1 MSGKIFIKSFG
12 CQMNAYDA
20 DKMADIMCSDRNM
33 ERTDDPSKA
42 SVLLLNTC
50 SIREKPQEKVFS
62 QLGRWQVYKKTNP
75 NVVIGVGGCVASQ
88 EGKSIVKRAP
98 YVDIVFGPQTL
109 HRLPQM
115 YDQVVASRRSVVDIS
130 FPKTE
135 KFDFLPKTN
144 LIKPSAFVT
153 IIEGCSKFCSFCV
166 VPYTRG
172 LEVSRPPEQI
182 LDEIN
187 HLASMGVREVTLLGQ
202 NVNAYRAKNSEGAR
216 IKLSQLIDQVT
227 TIENIDRIRF
237 TTSHPLQFSHD
248 LIESFSNKKLANFLH
263 LPVQSGSNR
272 ILELMKR
279 KHTVETYIAKIN
291 KLKKVRPDI
300 SISSDFIVG
309 FPGETEDDFR
319 QTMALIETIGFDQ
332 SFSFIFSPR
341 PQTPAASM
349 EDTTSYDEKLDR
361 LKRLQAKISSNA
373 MKISKSMVGTSQRIL
388 VEKKSK
394 KVKTQLAGRT
404 ENNRWVNFDGPE
416 NLIGQF
422 IDLTITEALPNSLR
436 GRLYH

>member
-1 MSGKIFIKSFG
+1 
-12 CQMNAYDA
+12 MNEYDA
-20 DKMADIMCSDRNM
+20 NKMADIMCSDRNM

-130 FPKTE
+130 FPKIE
-135 KFDFLPKTN
+135 KFDFLPKAN

-187 HLASMGVREVTLLGQ
+187 HLASMGVKEVTLLGQ
-202 NVNAYRAKNSEGAR
+202 NVNAYRAKNSEGVR

-291 KLKKVRPDI
+291 KLKKVRPNI

-319 QTMALIETIGFDQ
+319 QTMALIEKVGFDQ

-349 EDTTSYDEKLDR
+349 KDTTSYDEKLDR

-373 MKISKSMVGTSQRIL
+373 MKISKSMVGTSQRVL

>member
-1 MSGKIFIKSFG
+1 
-12 CQMNAYDA
+12 MNAYDA

-130 FPKTE
+130 FPKIE

-187 HLASMGVREVTLLGQ
+187 HLASMGVKEVTLLGQ
-202 NVNAYRAKNSEGAR
+202 NVNAYRAKNSEGVR

-291 KLKKVRPDI
+291 KLKKVRPNI

-349 EDTTSYDEKLDR
+349 KDTTSYDEKLDR

-373 MKISKSMVGTSQRIL
+373 MKISKNMVGTSQRIL

>member
-1 MSGKIFIKSFG
+1 MSRKIFIKSFG
-12 CQMNAYDA
+12 CQMNEYDA
-20 DKMADIMCSDRNM
+20 NKMADMMCSDRNM
-33 ERTDDPSKA
+33 ERTNDPSKA
-42 SVLLLNTC
+42 SLLLLNTC

-62 QLGRWQVYKKTNP
+62 QLGRWQAYKETNP

-98 YVDIVFGPQTL
+98 YVDMVFGPQTL
-109 HRLPQM
+109 HRLPKM
-115 YDQVVASRRSVVDIS
+115 YDEVVASRHSVVDIS
-130 FPKTE
+130 FPKIE

-187 HLASMGVREVTLLGQ
+187 HLASKGVREVTLLGQ
-202 NVNAYRAKNSEGAR
+202 NVNAYRAKNSQGKR
-216 IKLSQLIDQVT
+216 VQLSQLIGQVT

-237 TTSHPLQFSHD
+237 TTSHPLQFNQD
-248 LIESFSNKKLANFLH
+248 LIESYSNPKLANFLH

-279 KHTVETYIAKIN
+279 KHTVEAYIGKIKN
-291 KLKKVRPDI
+291 LKKVRPNI

-309 FPGETEDDFR
+309 FPGETEDDFK
-319 QTMALIETIGFDQ
+319 QTLSLIEKIGFDQ

-341 PQTPAASM
+341 SQTPAASIQ
-349 EDTTSYDEKLDR
+349 DTTSYDEKLDR

-373 MKISKSMVGTSQRIL
+373 MNISKNMVGSSQRVL
-388 VEKKSK
+388 VEKRSK
-394 KVKTQLAGRT
+394 KVTTQLAGRT

-422 IDLTITEALPNSLR
+422 TDLTITEALPNSLR

>member
-1 MSGKIFIKSFG
+1 
-12 CQMNAYDA
+12 MNEYDA
-20 DKMADIMCSDRNM
+20 NKMADIMCSDRNM
-33 ERTDDPSKA
+33 ERTKDPSKA
-42 SVLLLNTC
+42 SLLLLNTC

-62 QLGRWQVYKKTNP
+62 QLGRWQAYKETNP

-88 EGKSIVKRAP
+88 EGKSIIKRAP
-98 YVDIVFGPQTL
+98 YVDMVFGPQTL
-109 HRLPQM
+109 HRLPKM
-115 YDQVVASRRSVVDIS
+115 YDEVMASRHSVVDIS
-130 FPKTE
+130 FPKIE
-135 KFDFLPKTN
+135 KFDLLPKTN

-182 LDEIN
+182 LNEIN
-187 HLASMGVREVTLLGQ
+187 HLASQGVREVTLLGQ
-202 NVNAYRAKNSEGAR
+202 NVNGYRAKNSQGKR
-216 IKLSQLIDQVT
+216 LQLSQLIDQVT

-237 TTSHPLQFSHD
+237 TTSHPLQFSQD
-248 LIESFSNKKLANFLH
+248 LIESYSNPKLANFLH

-272 ILELMKR
+272 ILKLMKR
-279 KHTVETYIAKIN
+279 KHTVEAYIDKIKN
-291 KLKKVRPDI
+291 LKKVRPNI

-309 FPGETEDDFR
+309 FPGETEVDFE
-319 QTMALIETIGFDQ
+319 QTLSLIETIGFDQ

-341 PQTPAASM
+341 PQTPAASIQ
-349 EDTTSYDEKLDR
+349 DTTSYNEKLDR

-373 MKISKSMVGTSQRIL
+373 MNISKNMVGSSQRVL
-388 VEKKSK
+388 VEKRSK
-394 KVKTQLAGRT
+394 KLKTQLAGRT

>member
-1 MSGKIFIKSFG
+1 
-12 CQMNAYDA
+12 MNEYDA
-20 DKMADIMCSDRNM
+20 NKMADIMCSDRNM

-42 SVLLLNTC
+42 SILLLNTC

-130 FPKTE
+130 FPKIE
-135 KFDFLPKTN
+135 KFDFLPKAN

-187 HLASMGVREVTLLGQ
+187 HLASMGVKEVTLLGQ
-202 NVNAYRAKNSEGAR
+202 NVNAYRAKNSEGVR

-291 KLKKVRPDI
+291 KLKKVRPNI

-319 QTMALIETIGFDQ
+319 QTMALIEKVGFDQ

-349 EDTTSYDEKLDR
+349 KDTTSYDEKLDR

-373 MKISKSMVGTSQRIL
+373 MKISKSMVGTSQRVL

>member
-1 MSGKIFIKSFG
+1 
-12 CQMNAYDA
+12 MNAYDA

-291 KLKKVRPDI
+291 KLKKVRPNI

-349 EDTTSYDEKLDR
+349 KDTTSYDEKLDR

-373 MKISKSMVGTSQRIL
+373 MKISKNMVGTSQRIL

>member
-1 MSGKIFIKSFG
+1 
-12 CQMNAYDA
+12 MNAYDA

-62 QLGRWQVYKKTNP
+62 QLGRWQVYKKNNP

-291 KLKKVRPDI
+291 KLKKVRPNI

-319 QTMALIETIGFDQ
+319 QTMVLIETIGFDQ

-349 EDTTSYDEKLDR
+349 KDTTSYDEKLDR

>member
-1 MSGKIFIKSFG
+1 
-12 CQMNAYDA
+12 MNAYDA
-20 DKMADIMCSDRNM
+20 NKMADIMCSDRNM

-115 YDQVVASRRSVVDIS
+115 YDQVVASKRSVVDIS
-130 FPKTE
+130 FPKIE
-135 KFDFLPKTN
+135 KFDFLPKAN

-291 KLKKVRPDI
+291 KLKKVRPNI

-349 EDTTSYDEKLDR
+349 KDTTSYDEKLDR

-373 MKISKSMVGTSQRIL
+373 MKISKNMVGTSQRIL

>member
-1 MSGKIFIKSFG
+1 
-12 CQMNAYDA
+12 MNEYDA
-20 DKMADIMCSDRNM
+20 NKMADIMCSDRNM

-130 FPKTE
+130 FPKIE

-187 HLASMGVREVTLLGQ
+187 HLASMGVKEVTLLGQ
-202 NVNAYRAKNSEGAR
+202 NVNAYRAKNSEGVR

-291 KLKKVRPDI
+291 KLKKVRPNI

-319 QTMALIETIGFDQ
+319 QTMALIEKVGFDQ

-349 EDTTSYDEKLDR
+349 KDTTSYDEKLDR

-373 MKISKSMVGTSQRIL
+373 MKISKSMVGTSQRVL

>member
-1 MSGKIFIKSFG
+1 
-12 CQMNAYDA
+12 MNEYDA
-20 DKMADIMCSDRNM
+20 NKMADIMCSDRNM

-130 FPKTE
+130 FPKIE

-187 HLASMGVREVTLLGQ
+187 HLASMGVRELTLLGQ

-291 KLKKVRPDI
+291 KLKKVRPNI

-349 EDTTSYDEKLDR
+349 KDTTSYDEKLDR

-373 MKISKSMVGTSQRIL
+373 MKISKSMVGTSQRVL

>member
-1 MSGKIFIKSFG
+1 
-12 CQMNAYDA
+12 MNEYDA
-20 DKMADIMCSDRNM
+20 NKMADIMCSDRNM

-42 SVLLLNTC
+42 SILLLNTC

-130 FPKTE
+130 FPKIE

-291 KLKKVRPDI
+291 KLKKVRPNI

-349 EDTTSYDEKLDR
+349 KDTTSYDEKLDR

>member
-1 MSGKIFIKSFG
+1 
-12 CQMNAYDA
+12 MNEYDA
-20 DKMADIMCSDRNM
+20 NKMADIMCSDRNM

-291 KLKKVRPDI
+291 KLKKVRPNI

-349 EDTTSYDEKLDR
+349 KDTTSYDEKLDR

>member
-1 MSGKIFIKSFG
+1 
-12 CQMNAYDA
+12 MNAYDA

-130 FPKTE
+130 FPKIE

-349 EDTTSYDEKLDR
+349 KDTTSYDEKLDR

-394 KVKTQLAGRT
+394 KGKTQLAGRT

>member
-1 MSGKIFIKSFG
+1 
-12 CQMNAYDA
+12 MNEYDA
-20 DKMADIMCSDRNM
+20 NKMADIMCSDRNM
-33 ERTDDPSKA
+33 ERTSDPSKA
-42 SVLLLNTC
+42 SLLLLNTC

-62 QLGRWQVYKKTNP
+62 QLGRWQAFKKTNP

-88 EGKSIVKRAP
+88 EGKSIIKRAP

-109 HRLPQM
+109 HRLPKM
-115 YDQVVASRRSVVDIS
+115 YDEVMASRHSIVDIS
-130 FPKTE
+130 FPKIE
-135 KFDFLPKTN
+135 KFDLLPKTN

-182 LDEIN
+182 LVEIN
-187 HLASMGVREVTLLGQ
+187 HLVSKGVREVTLLGQ
-202 NVNAYRAKNSEGAR
+202 NVNAYRAKNSQGKR
-216 IKLSQLIDQVT
+216 VQLSQLIEQVT

-237 TTSHPLQFSHD
+237 TTSHPLQFSQD
-248 LIESFSNKKLANFLH
+248 LIESYSNPKLANFLH

-272 ILELMKR
+272 ILKLMKR
-279 KHTVETYIAKIN
+279 KHTVETYIGKIK
-291 KLKKVRPDI
+291 KLKKVRPNI

-309 FPGETEDDFR
+309 FPGETEDDFK
-319 QTMALIETIGFDQ
+319 QTLSLIETIGFDQ

-341 PQTPAASM
+341 PQTPAASIQ
-349 EDTTSYDEKLDR
+349 DTTSYDEKLDR
-361 LKRLQAKISSNA
+361 LKRLQAKISFNA
-373 MKISKSMVGTSQRIL
+373 MNISKNMVGTSQKVL

>member
-1 MSGKIFIKSFG
+1 
-12 CQMNAYDA
+12 MNEYDA
-20 DKMADIMCSDRNM
+20 NKMADIMCSDRNM

-42 SVLLLNTC
+42 SILLLNTC

-130 FPKTE
+130 FPKIE

-187 HLASMGVREVTLLGQ
+187 HLASMGVKEVTLLGQ
-202 NVNAYRAKNSEGAR
+202 NVNAYRAKNSEGVR

-291 KLKKVRPDI
+291 KLKKVRPNI

-349 EDTTSYDEKLDR
+349 KDTTSYDEKLDR

-373 MKISKSMVGTSQRIL
+373 MKISKNMVGTSQRIL

>member
-1 MSGKIFIKSFG
+1 
-12 CQMNAYDA
+12 MNEYDA
-20 DKMADIMCSDRNM
+20 NKMADIMCSDRNM

-42 SVLLLNTC
+42 SILLLNTC

-130 FPKTE
+130 FPKIE

-187 HLASMGVREVTLLGQ
+187 HLASMGVKEVTLLGQ
-202 NVNAYRAKNSEGAR
+202 NVNAYRAKNSEGVR

-291 KLKKVRPDI
+291 KLKKVRPNI

-319 QTMALIETIGFDQ
+319 QTMALIEKVGFDQ

-349 EDTTSYDEKLDR
+349 KDTTSYDEKLDR

-373 MKISKSMVGTSQRIL
+373 MKISKSMVGTSQRVL

-404 ENNRWVNFDGPE
+404 ENNRWVNFDCPE

>member
-1 MSGKIFIKSFG
+1 
-12 CQMNAYDA
+12 
-20 DKMADIMCSDRNM
+20 M

-130 FPKTE
+130 FPKIE

-272 ILELMKR
+272 ILKLMKR

-291 KLKKVRPDI
+291 KLKKVRPNI

-319 QTMALIETIGFDQ
+319 QTMTLIETIGFDQ

-349 EDTTSYDEKLDR
+349 KDTTSYDEKLDR

>member
-1 MSGKIFIKSFG
+1 
-12 CQMNAYDA
+12 MNAYDA
-20 DKMADIMCSDRNM
+20 NKMADIMCSDRNM

>member
-1 MSGKIFIKSFG
+1 
-12 CQMNAYDA
+12 MNEYDA
-20 DKMADIMCSDRNM
+20 NKMADVMCSDRNM

-62 QLGRWQVYKKTNP
+62 QLGRWQAYKEVNP
-75 NVVIGVGGCVASQ
+75 NIVIGVGGCVASQ

-115 YDQVVASRRSVVDIS
+115 YDQVISSRKSIVDIS
-130 FPKTE
+130 FPKIE

-144 LIKPSAFVT
+144 LLKPSAFVT

-182 LDEIN
+182 LNEIK
-187 HLASMGVREVTLLGQ
+187 HLGSKGAREVTLLGQ
-202 NVNAYRAKNSEGAR
+202 NVNAYRAKNSQGKR
-216 IKLSQLIDQVT
+216 IKLSKLIDQVT

-237 TTSHPLQFSHD
+237 TTSHPLQFSKD
-248 LIESFSNKKLANFLH
+248 LIESYSNPKLADFLH

-272 ILELMKR
+272 ILKLMKR
-279 KHTVETYIAKIN
+279 KHTVEDYITKIN
-291 KLKKVRPDI
+291 QLKKIRPNI

-309 FPGETEDDFR
+309 FPSETEDDFQ
-319 QTMALIETIGFDQ
+319 QTMSLIETIGFDQ

-349 EDTTSYDEKLDR
+349 KDPISYGEKLNR

-373 MKISKSMVGTSQRIL
+373 MKISKSMIGTNQKVL
-388 VEKKSK
+388 VEKRSK
-394 KVKTQLAGRT
+394 KVKTQLTGRT

-416 NLIGQF
+416 NLIGQL
-422 IDLTITEALPNSLR
+422 IDLKITEALPNSLR

>member
-1 MSGKIFIKSFG
+1 
-12 CQMNAYDA
+12 MNEYDA
-20 DKMADIMCSDRNM
+20 NKMADIMCSDRNM

-42 SVLLLNTC
+42 SILLLNTC

-130 FPKTE
+130 FPKIE

-187 HLASMGVREVTLLGQ
+187 HLASMGVKEVTLLGQ
-202 NVNAYRAKNSEGAR
+202 NVNAYRAKNSEGVR

-291 KLKKVRPDI
+291 KLKKVRPNI

-319 QTMALIETIGFDQ
+319 QTMALIETVGFDQ

-349 EDTTSYDEKLDR
+349 KDTTSYDEKLDR

-373 MKISKSMVGTSQRIL
+373 IKISKSMVGTSQRVL

>member
-1 MSGKIFIKSFG
+1 
-12 CQMNAYDA
+12 MNAYDA
-20 DKMADIMCSDRNM
+20 NKMADIMCSDRNM

-130 FPKTE
+130 FPKIE

-272 ILELMKR
+272 ILKLMKR

-291 KLKKVRPDI
+291 KLKKVRPNI

-319 QTMALIETIGFDQ
+319 QTMTLIETIGFDQ

-349 EDTTSYDEKLDR
+349 KDTTSYDEKLDR

-373 MKISKSMVGTSQRIL
+373 MKISKNMVGTIQRIL

>member
-1 MSGKIFIKSFG
+1 
-12 CQMNAYDA
+12 MNEYDA
-20 DKMADIMCSDRNM
+20 NKMADIMCSDRNM
-33 ERTDDPSKA
+33 ERTKDPSKA
-42 SVLLLNTC
+42 SLLLLNTC

-62 QLGRWQVYKKTNP
+62 QLGRWQVYKETNP

-98 YVDIVFGPQTL
+98 YVDMVFGPQTL
-109 HRLPQM
+109 HRLPKM
-115 YDQVVASRRSVVDIS
+115 YDEVMSSRHSVVDIS
-130 FPKTE
+130 FPKIE
-135 KFDFLPKTN
+135 KFDLLPKTN

-187 HLASMGVREVTLLGQ
+187 HLVSKGVREVTLLGQ
-202 NVNAYRAKNSEGAR
+202 NVNAYRAKNSQGKR
-216 IKLSQLIDQVT
+216 VQLSQLIGQVT

-237 TTSHPLQFSHD
+237 TTSHPLQFNQD
-248 LIESFSNKKLANFLH
+248 LIESYANPKLANFLH

-272 ILELMKR
+272 ILKLMKR
-279 KHTVETYIAKIN
+279 KHTVEAYIGKIKN
-291 KLKKVRPDI
+291 LKKVRPNI

-309 FPGETEDDFR
+309 FPGETEDDFK
-319 QTMALIETIGFDQ
+319 QTLSLIETIGFDQ

-341 PQTPAASM
+341 PQTPAAAIQ
-349 EDTTSYDEKLDR
+349 DTISYDEKLDR
-361 LKRLQAKISSNA
+361 LKRLQVKISSNA
-373 MKISKSMVGTSQRIL
+373 MNISKNMVGSSQRVL
-388 VEKKSK
+388 VEKRSK

>member
-1 MSGKIFIKSFG
+1 
-12 CQMNAYDA
+12 MNEYDA
-20 DKMADIMCSDRNM
+20 NKMADVMCSDRNM

-62 QLGRWQVYKKTNP
+62 QLGRWQVYKEINP

-88 EGKSIVKRAP
+88 EGKSIIKRAP

-115 YDQVVASRRSVVDIS
+115 YDQVVASRRSVVDTR
-130 FPKTE
+130 FPKIE
-135 KFDFLPKTN
+135 KFDFLPKTT
-144 LIKPSAFVT
+144 LIQPSAFVT

-172 LEVSRPPEQI
+172 LEVSRSPEQI

-187 HLASMGVREVTLLGQ
+187 HLASKGVREVTLLGQ
-202 NVNAYRAKNSEGAR
+202 NVNAYRAKNSEGVR

-291 KLKKVRPDI
+291 KLKKVRPNI

-349 EDTTSYDEKLDR
+349 KDTTSYDEKLDR

-373 MKISKSMVGTSQRIL
+373 MKISKSMVGTSQRVL

>member
-1 MSGKIFIKSFG
+1 
-12 CQMNAYDA
+12 MNAYDA
-20 DKMADIMCSDRNM
+20 NKMADIMCSDRNM

-279 KHTVETYIAKIN
+279 KHTVETYTAKIN
-291 KLKKVRPDI
+291 KLKKVRPNI

-349 EDTTSYDEKLDR
+349 KDTTSYDEKLDR

-394 KVKTQLAGRT
+394 KVKTQLAGKT

>member
-1 MSGKIFIKSFG
+1 
-12 CQMNAYDA
+12 MNEYDA
-20 DKMADIMCSDRNM
+20 NKMADIMCSDRNM

-130 FPKTE
+130 FPKIE

-187 HLASMGVREVTLLGQ
+187 HLASMGVKEVTLLGQ

-291 KLKKVRPDI
+291 KLKKVRPNI

-349 EDTTSYDEKLDR
+349 KDTTSYDEKLDR

>member
-1 MSGKIFIKSFG
+1 
-12 CQMNAYDA
+12 MNAYDA
-20 DKMADIMCSDRNM
+20 NKMADIMCSDRNM

-216 IKLSQLIDQVT
+216 IKLSQLIDQVA

-291 KLKKVRPDI
+291 KLKKVRPNI

>member
-1 MSGKIFIKSFG
+1 
-12 CQMNAYDA
+12 MNEYDA
-20 DKMADIMCSDRNM
+20 NKMADMMCSDRNM
-33 ERTDDPSKA
+33 ERTNDPSKA
-42 SVLLLNTC
+42 SLLLLNTC

-62 QLGRWQVYKKTNP
+62 QLGRWQAYKETNP

-98 YVDIVFGPQTL
+98 YVDMVFGPQTL
-109 HRLPQM
+109 HRLPKM
-115 YDQVVASRRSVVDIS
+115 YDEVVASRHSVVDIS
-130 FPKTE
+130 FPKIE
-135 KFDFLPKTN
+135 KFDFLPKAN

-187 HLASMGVREVTLLGQ
+187 HLASKGGREVTLLGQ
-202 NVNAYRAKNSEGAR
+202 NVNAYRAKNSQGKR
-216 IKLSQLIDQVT
+216 VQLSQLIDQVT
-227 TIENIDRIRF
+227 RIENIDRIRF
-237 TTSHPLQFSHD
+237 TTSHPLQFSQD
-248 LIESFSNKKLANFLH
+248 LIEAYYNPKLANFLH

-272 ILELMKR
+272 ILKWMKR
-279 KHTVETYIAKIN
+279 KHTVEAYIRKIKN
-291 KLKKVRPDI
+291 LKKVRPNI

-309 FPGETEDDFR
+309 FPGETEDDFK
-319 QTMALIETIGFDQ
+319 QTLSLIETIGFDQ

-341 PQTPAASM
+341 PQTPAAAI
-349 EDTTSYDEKLDR
+349 EETTSYDEKLDR

-373 MKISKSMVGTSQRIL
+373 MNISKNMVGSSQRVL
-388 VEKKSK
+388 VEKRSK

-422 IDLTITEALPNSLR
+422 TDLTITEALPNSLR

>member
-1 MSGKIFIKSFG
+1 
-12 CQMNAYDA
+12 MNEYDA
-20 DKMADIMCSDRNM
+20 NKMADIMCSDRNM

-42 SVLLLNTC
+42 SILLLNTC

-130 FPKTE
+130 FPKIE

-291 KLKKVRPDI
+291 KLKKVRPNI

-349 EDTTSYDEKLDR
+349 KDTTSYDEKLDR

-373 MKISKSMVGTSQRIL
+373 MKISKNMVGTGQRIL

>member
-1 MSGKIFIKSFG
+1 
-12 CQMNAYDA
+12 MNEYDA
-20 DKMADIMCSDRNM
+20 SKMADIMCSDRNM
-33 ERTDDPSKA
+33 ERTNDPSKA
-42 SVLLLNTC
+42 SLLLLNTC

-62 QLGRWQVYKKTNP
+62 QLGRWQAYKETNP

-88 EGKSIVKRAP
+88 EGTSIIKRAP

-115 YDQVVASRRSVVDIS
+115 YDEVIASRHSVVDIS
-130 FPKTE
+130 FPKIE
-135 KFDFLPKTN
+135 KFELLPKTD

-187 HLASMGVREVTLLGQ
+187 HLASKGVREVTLLGQ
-202 NVNAYRAKNSEGAR
+202 NVNAYRAKNSQGTR
-216 IKLSQLIDQVT
+216 IKLSQLIDEVT
-227 TIENIDRIRF
+227 AIENIDRIRF
-237 TTSHPLQFSHD
+237 TTSHPLQFGKD
-248 LIESFSNKKLANFLH
+248 LIESFSNPKLANFLH

-291 KLKKVRPDI
+291 NLRKVRPNI

-309 FPGETEDDFR
+309 FPGETEDDFK
-319 QTMALIETIGFDQ
+319 QTMYLIETIGFDQ

-349 EDTTSYDEKLDR
+349 KDTASYDEKLDR

-373 MKISKSMVGTSQRIL
+373 MKISKNMVGTSQRVL
-388 VEKKSK
+388 VEKRSK
-394 KVKTQLAGRT
+394 KINTQLAGKT

>member
-1 MSGKIFIKSFG
+1 
-12 CQMNAYDA
+12 MNEYDA
-20 DKMADIMCSDRNM
+20 NKMADIMCSDRNM

-42 SVLLLNTC
+42 SILLLNTC

-62 QLGRWQVYKKTNP
+62 QLGRWQVHKKTNP

-130 FPKTE
+130 FPKIE

-187 HLASMGVREVTLLGQ
+187 HLASMGVKEVTLLGQ
-202 NVNAYRAKNSEGAR
+202 NVNAYRAKNSEGVR

-291 KLKKVRPDI
+291 KLKKVRPNI

-319 QTMALIETIGFDQ
+319 QTMALIEKVGFDQ

-349 EDTTSYDEKLDR
+349 KDTTSYDEKLDR

-373 MKISKSMVGTSQRIL
+373 MKISKSMVGTSQRVL

>member
-1 MSGKIFIKSFG
+1 
-12 CQMNAYDA
+12 MNAYDA

-187 HLASMGVREVTLLGQ
+187 HLVSMGVREVTLLGQ

-272 ILELMKR
+272 ILGLMKR

>member
-1 MSGKIFIKSFG
+1 
-12 CQMNAYDA
+12 MNAYDA
-20 DKMADIMCSDRNM
+20 NKMADIMCSDRNM

-130 FPKTE
+130 FPKIE

-349 EDTTSYDEKLDR
+349 KDTTSYDEKLDR